1 MNKPDNTIS
10 NLEKLLREKHELKM
24 LCTYQEKLISYK
36 YTEFK
41 TNFPEILINEVFPIR
56 KEQDK
61 DITSVLGFVNDVII
75 RFLPE
80 RYRKSRLTG
89 PILKF
94 LELAIIRAFSTHTEP
109 KKS

>member
-1 MNKPDNTIS
+1 MNKPVNTIS
-10 NLEKLLREKHELKM
+10 NLEKLIREKHELKTF
-24 LCTYQEKLISYK
+24 CTYQEKLISYK

-41 TNFPEILINEVFPIR
+41 TNFPEILTNEVFPIR
-56 KEQDK
+56 QEQDK
-61 DITSVLGFVNDVII
+61 DITSVLGFVNDLVI

-80 RYRKSRLTG
+80 RYRKSRFTA

-94 LELAIIRAFSTHTEP
+94 LELLIIRAFSTHPEP